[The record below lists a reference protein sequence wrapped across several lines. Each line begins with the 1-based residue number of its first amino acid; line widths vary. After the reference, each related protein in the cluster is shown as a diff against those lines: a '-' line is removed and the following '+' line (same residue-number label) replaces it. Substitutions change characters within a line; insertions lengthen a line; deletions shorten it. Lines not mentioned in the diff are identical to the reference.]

1 MWLLV
6 VILAIMST
14 AVKGAKIS
22 IILLTKVL
30 ILVTNIGPPT
40 VRMSFTVCA
49 VDTETMNLGKASN
62 EQLHSLVSDGTTGTT
77 AGEYEATNGDFND
90 QSTSTKPS
98 LGKFVLWYQFLQCT
112 EASNLIYIK

>member
-6 VILAIMST
+6 VILAIMSA

-49 VDTETMNLGKASN
+49 VDTETMNLGKANN
-62 EQLHSLVSDGTTGTT
+62 EQLHILVSDGTTGTT

-90 QSTSTKPS
+90 QLTSTKSS

-112 EASNLIYIK
+112 EASNHIYIK

>member
-6 VILAIMST
+6 VIPAIMST

-30 ILVTNIGPPT
+30 VLVTNIGPPT

-49 VDTETMNLGKASN
+49 VDTEGMNLGNVNS
-62 EQLHSLVSDGTTGTT
+62 EQLQSLVSDGTTGTI

-90 QSTSTKPS
+90 QQLTSTKPS
-98 LGKFVLWYQFLQCT
+98 LGKFVLWQQIL
-112 EASNLIYIK
+112 

>member
-49 VDTETMNLGKASN
+49 VDTGTMNLGKADN
-62 EQLHSLVSDGTTGTT
+62 EQLQSLVSDGTTGTF
-77 AGEYEATNGDFND
+77 AGEYEATNGD
-90 QSTSTKPS
+90 QLTSTEP
-98 LGKFVLWYQFLQCT
+98 LFGKFVLWYQILQCIQ
-112 EASNLIYIK
+112 ALNYNYNSNDP

>member
-6 VILAIMST
+6 VIPAMMST

-40 VRMSFTVCA
+40 VRMSFA
-49 VDTETMNLGKASN
+49 VIAAGGEKMNLGKADD
-62 EQLHSLVSDGTTGTT
+62 ERLRSLVGDGTTGTI
-77 AGEYEATNGDFND
+77 AREHEASNDDFND
-90 QSTSTKPS
+90 EIASTKPS
-98 LGKFVLWYQFLQCT
+98 SGNFVSDFAMHS
-112 EASNLIYIK
+112 EI